1 VYDNNYGIFLGQSPD
16 NTLRDNALVNNM
28 YNFGVVGLAVVDHHE
43 DIDTTN
49 TVNGKPIYYLVGNS
63 YMLFDETTPVGYL
76 GLISCDN
83 IEVKNI
89 VLTNNYH
96 GILMVET
103 KNSSVTNLTLYD
115 NYYGAYMYLNSNNNS
130 IMDSN
135 IHDNF
140 WVGIGLEYS
149 HDNTIERTAI
159 SNNDYGVRLLVTVNN
174 TVTNN
179 DVQDNNYG
187 IIVKSSTNIT
197 VYHNNLINNT
207 IQAMD
212 DEINN
217 WNLPSPLG
225 GNFWPS
231 WYFPDDNCDG
241 FVDFPKYIPMGE
253 TVIMITEIMWNPSM
267 VIDTQG
273 EWFEVYNA
281 GTTTVDIN
289 GWEIKDTGT
298 DSHIINNGGPLTI
311 APGEYLVLGI
321 NASFLENGGVEVD
334 YEYSNFN
341 LVNLV
346 SDAIILMNGPVT
358 IDIVEYDV
366 GGIWPSPNGA
376 SIELLDYTKDNNNA
390 AFWQATPSS
399 KSYGD
404 GDFGTP
410 GEHNTGSIHSYDNLP
425 YTNSKA
431 WYTGW
436 FNKSVYPNYAPMG
449 VPDFDQRQKPV
460 PFWMTIN
467 AGPNGNLDSLPV
479 MGDDVLVNS
488 TAGQNNVSIA
498 PGPNH
503 IIDTPL
509 FGDDTL
515 EYSYCG
521 PTAAADGLWWLDSK
535 FSDSSGFPGDMND
548 DHSLVEGY
556 GALDDHARDNVPLL
570 IEELAEL
577 FKTNETGTT
586 NVSNM
591 VDGLNQWLNIRGQ
604 QFNYTVYNESWPM
617 WEKVAEEVRKCNIA
631 ILFLGFYDDEGT
643 RVWGHIV
650 TVSGVNQGGFL
661 IGISDPIKNVAN
673 PIADFTVYNDP
684 INVSHDIYIAMPGV
698 PPISNPP
705 PSWFWLE
712 GYTSGYGFPMPPI
725 NYAIVED
732 VVIIAPFTPTVDYID
747 ITYTPGGA
755 PVIGSTVDVGFTEW
769 GYCSLYN
776 NTIGYFGTAIANW
789 TAQGGTASLLGPTPD
804 EINGIDVGS
813 EGGIVW
819 LNVSYDIFSETVQYT
834 VNPPTVNYIE
844 ITDIPGGTPLS
855 GGDVGVGFKEWGNC
869 SRYNNTIGFIDTIS
883 ANWTATGGTSS
894 LLASTQGILNGI
906 DVGVTEGFVW
916 FNVSIAG
923 FNDSVMY
930 NVSAVTIDYI
940 EIVDILSWAP
950 LSGGS
955 VPVGFTEW
963 AKCSAY
969 NNSIG
974 FLYNVSADW
983 LVEGGS
989 AFLLNVTPGLS
1000 NGINVNM
1007 TGGTVWLNASYM
1019 GKVDSVQYD
1028 VIPPTVDYV
1037 EITDTPGGTPL
1048 AGGIVLFDTIEW
1060 GNFSVYNNTAGFIF
1074 TIAANW
1080 TAQGGNSVLLGP
1092 TPSDG
1097 NGINVSDVSGPVWF
1111 NASYFDGV
1119 TWFNISVVYF
1129 PAPDVD
1135 YINIT
1140 DIPNGTPL
1148 FGGNV
1153 SVGFTQWGFASAYN
1167 NIDGYLGTVSADWS
1181 VEGGTAFLL
1190 NGTTTIHNGINVGST
1205 SGFVWLNAT
1214 YNGHIYSIMYNVSEP
1229 TIDYIEITDG
1239 PGGPALAGGIVPVG
1253 FTQWGNASAFNNS
1266 IGFIW
1271 EVDADWMV
1279 EGGAPTLLD
1288 PSPSASNGINVGN
1301 TPGLVWL
1308 NASYGIHN
1316 FSVEYNVSEPTI
1328 DYIEITD
1335 VPGGF
1340 ALIGGPVLKNH
1351 IIWGNASAFNT
1362 TSGYIKLVSAD
1373 WTAEGGNSNLL
1384 GSTPFEGNGIDCGNI
1399 SETVW
1404 LNASYMGHEY
1414 SIEFLV
1420 GVLVV
1425 DYILITDTPNGTV
1438 LAGGVVLP
1446 GFVEWGNCSMYNNTE
1461 GYIDTVVANWTV
1473 EGAGATLLGPTPS
1486 LTNGIDVGNTSGTI
1500 WFNVS
1505 YSSHSASVI
1514 YYLRKPA
1521 KPTDITAE
1529 SGESYIHIS
1538 WSPPVSN
1545 GSSPITNYTI
1555 YRHTDPGMFVKI
1567 AEVGNILYY
1576 NDTSVINGDTYYY
1589 VISANNSLGEGPQSA
1604 EVVRTAGALPSA
1616 PLNFQVVAGDSY
1628 VDLTWNPPTSD
1639 GGLVVTQ
1646 YQVYRGPNPS
1656 QMSQHV
1662 LLGDVLSYRD
1672 ETAKNGVTYNYE
1684 IRAINDL
1691 GEGSPSSTEE
1701 AVPKG
1706 VPDSPTTLIA
1716 TAGDEVVH
1724 LSWGAPLNEG
1734 GSPIVHYRVYRGESS
1749 GGEVLLIEVGI
1760 VTSYTD
1766 NDVVNNVTYFYWVSA
1781 VNDGVGEGA
1790 HSNEVNA
1797 IPMVPPVP
1805 ENKIPTAQITSPLTE
1820 DIVNGTVTISGTV
1833 SDVDGTIQFIQ
1844 IKIGEDGQWINI
1856 SGNESFSHDL
1866 DTTTL
1871 DNGRHPIYVRA
1882 YDGENYSKEAGIT
1895 IIVNNPK
1902 VGPGEGEDNTAL
1914 ILGIIVA
1921 IIIIILILFFIATRR
1936 KRWGRDE
1943 DEYEEEEEE
1952 EEEEEDEEEEEEE
1965 DEEEVDE
1972 DLLEDEEEEPEEE
1985 ETEDEEEE
1993 EESEE
1998 EEVGEE
2004 VGEEEESEEEE
2015 PEEEEEELLEE
2026 EEEPEEEEPK
2036 EDEPKEAGEAEEK
2049 PVEEIPKKEAQI
2061 NIIGKEVVLPSKEF
2075 MNELTVFECPECASE
2090 ISSSDFSCPECGV
2103 EFEK

>member
-1 VYDNNYGIFLGQSPD
+1 MLVTAGFLGFLILTPELVSAGTIIYVDDDNVGGPWDGSLANPYNMIQDGIDAAVTGDTVYVYNGTYTENVIVNKTVNLLGENSTNTYIMGDGTQDVVYVNKSWVNVTGFTITNGGPALGDAGIDLDGVFNCNISYSNISGNLGDGIYMTFGSQNKIENNTISNNGLDGIYITMTSIQNLISNSTIFDNGWGISLDGASDLLNDILNCEIFNNSNDGIWMDGSSANDIENCTIYNNTQNGIYLGTSPLNNIKNCTIYGNDNGTLFESSDDNTIIDSRIFDNSYLGIFVSTSTRSFILNNSVYDNNYGIFLGQSPD

-1373 WTAEGGNSNLL
+1373 WTAEGGNIFLKRY
-1384 GSTPFEGNGIDCGNI
+1384 GSMQAIWG
-1399 SETVW
+1399 
-1404 LNASYMGHEY
+1404 M
-1414 SIEFLV
+1414 SI
-1420 GVLVV
+1420 
-1425 DYILITDTPNGTV
+1425 
-1438 LAGGVVLP
+1438 
-1446 GFVEWGNCSMYNNTE
+1446 
-1461 GYIDTVVANWTV
+1461 
-1473 EGAGATLLGPTPS
+1473 
-1486 LTNGIDVGNTSGTI
+1486 
-1500 WFNVS
+1500 
-1505 YSSHSASVI
+1505 
-1514 YYLRKPA
+1514 
-1521 KPTDITAE
+1521 
-1529 SGESYIHIS
+1529 
-1538 WSPPVSN
+1538 
-1545 GSSPITNYTI
+1545 
-1555 YRHTDPGMFVKI
+1555 
-1567 AEVGNILYY
+1567 
-1576 NDTSVINGDTYYY
+1576 
-1589 VISANNSLGEGPQSA
+1589 
-1604 EVVRTAGALPSA
+1604 AL
-1616 PLNFQVVAGDSY
+1616 
-1628 VDLTWNPPTSD
+1628 
-1639 GGLVVTQ
+1639 
-1646 YQVYRGPNPS
+1646 
-1656 QMSQHV
+1656 
-1662 LLGDVLSYRD
+1662 
-1672 ETAKNGVTYNYE
+1672 
-1684 IRAINDL
+1684 
-1691 GEGSPSSTEE
+1691 
-1701 AVPKG
+1701 
-1706 VPDSPTTLIA
+1706 
-1716 TAGDEVVH
+1716 
-1724 LSWGAPLNEG
+1724 
-1734 GSPIVHYRVYRGESS
+1734 
-1749 GGEVLLIEVGI
+1749 
-1760 VTSYTD
+1760 
-1766 NDVVNNVTYFYWVSA
+1766 
-1781 VNDGVGEGA
+1781 
-1790 HSNEVNA
+1790 
-1797 IPMVPPVP
+1797 
-1805 ENKIPTAQITSPLTE
+1805 
-1820 DIVNGTVTISGTV
+1820 
-1833 SDVDGTIQFIQ
+1833 
-1844 IKIGEDGQWINI
+1844 
-1856 SGNESFSHDL
+1856 SF
-1866 DTTTL
+1866 
-1871 DNGRHPIYVRA
+1871 
-1882 YDGENYSKEAGIT
+1882 
-1895 IIVNNPK
+1895 
-1902 VGPGEGEDNTAL
+1902 
-1914 ILGIIVA
+1914 
-1921 IIIIILILFFIATRR
+1921 
-1936 KRWGRDE
+1936 
-1943 DEYEEEEEE
+1943 
-1952 EEEEEDEEEEEEE
+1952 
-1965 DEEEVDE
+1965 
-1972 DLLEDEEEEPEEE
+1972 LLEY
-1985 ETEDEEEE
+1985 
-1993 EESEE
+1993 
-1998 EEVGEE
+1998 
-2004 VGEEEESEEEE
+2004 
-2015 PEEEEEELLEE
+2015 
-2026 EEEPEEEEPK
+2026 
-2036 EDEPKEAGEAEEK
+2036 
-2049 PVEEIPKKEAQI
+2049 
-2061 NIIGKEVVLPSKEF
+2061 
-2075 MNELTVFECPECASE
+2075 
-2090 ISSSDFSCPECGV
+2090 
-2103 EFEK
+2103 